1 MIMKKILLHI
11 SCVFTLAITMSG
23 CKKQLEEYYTNP
35 DKTTNPTIEKLF
47 SSMLDNNRVRPTYWD
62 LRTLQF
68 NQMGKYCQMTAFLNE
83 LTTYSQNDD
92 YIQNRW
98 NDFYTPNNQG
108 NNANDAG
115 SGSGPMAQY
124 RTMQRLFKALPI
136 DERPNMEV
144 FMMAGRVI
152 LLDQTAQMVDMF
164 GDIPYSEAG
173 SLDATATIS
182 SPKFDPQA
190 EVYDTVLTQLKEM
203 ADWFAATTLNT
214 VATSAFAN
222 QDYVNHGSLSKW
234 RRYINS
240 LRLRYLMR
248 QSYVYEDRA
257 KTEIQE
263 ILSNPLQYPLVDG
276 DGVGDTYSPY
286 NTDVLIF
293 QLTNY
298 TNNLDNAFTEIKA
311 HAAPDYM
318 LNTVMLPVNDPRIPL
333 MFDKFGVSINK
344 VFTPNATYRA
354 MSQQWTQVMQSDSI
368 SYFST
373 IDSTTYRF
381 NSHLPGIMMTAAET
395 NFLKAE
401 AFERWGLSGGTAAA
415 SYNLAVRQAIAFAY
429 YLHST
434 NTTQY
439 EAVTQPST
447 ADVDAFLAKSAVA
460 YSGTSDEKL
469 GKIWTQ
475 KWLAYGFTQCGQAW
489 AEYRRTKYPKIT
501 IWQSTS
507 SIYPT
512 PPTRFTY
519 PASEKAYN
527 TSYSAVQANDT
538 RTTKIFWDVK

>member
-1 MIMKKILLHI
+1 MKKYFLHI
-11 SCVFTLAITMSG
+11 SCIITLAIGMTG
-23 CKKQLEEYYTNP
+23 CKKQLEDYYTNP
-35 DKTTNPTIEKLF
+35 DKTTDPTIEKLF
-47 SSMLDNNRVRPTYWD
+47 SSILDNNRIRPMYWD
-62 LRTLQF
+62 LRTLQL

-92 YIQNRW
+92 YIEDRW

-108 NNANDAG
+108 SNANDAG

-124 RTMQRLFKALPI
+124 RTMQRLYKELPV

-144 FMMAGRVI
+144 FMMAGRVL
-152 LLDQTAQMVDMF
+152 LLDQAAQMVDMF

-182 SPKFDPQA
+182 NPKFDSQIA
-190 EVYDTVLTQLKEM
+190 VYDTVLTQLKEM
-203 ADWFAATTLNT
+203 ADWFAAATLNT
-214 VATSAFAN
+214 VAASAFAN
-222 QDYVNHGSLSKW
+222 QDYVGHGSLSKW

-240 LRLRYLMR
+240 LRLRYLLR
-248 QSYVYEDRA
+248 QSYYDEARA

-263 ILSNPLQYPLVDG
+263 ILSSPLQYPLMDG

-286 NTDVLIF
+286 NTDMLLF
-293 QLTNY
+293 QLTTY
-298 TNNLDNAFTEIKA
+298 TNNLNSAFTEISA
-311 HAAPDYM
+311 QAAPDYM
-318 LNTVMLPVNDPRIPL
+318 LNTVMLPVDDPRIPL
-333 MFDKFGVSINK
+333 MFDKFGATVNS
-344 VFTPNATYRA
+344 VFVPNATYKA
-354 MSQQWTQVMQSDSI
+354 MSQQWTSTMQGDSI
-368 SYFST
+368 NNYST

-381 NSHLPGIMMTAAET
+381 NSHLPGVMMSAAET

-401 AFERWGLSGGTAAA
+401 AFERWGLTGGTAAA
-415 SYNLAVRQAIAFAY
+415 SYELAIRQSIAFQY

-439 EAVTQPST
+439 ESVTQPST
-447 ADVDAFLAKSAVA
+447 AEVDVFMAKTAIA
-460 YSGTSDEKL
+460 YSGTSQEKL

-475 KWLAYGFTQCGQAW
+475 KWLAFGFTQCGQAW
-489 AEYRRTKYPKIT
+489 AEYRRTKYPQIT

-512 PPTRFTY
+512 PPNRFTY

-527 TSYSAVQANDT
+527 TSYADVQANDT
-538 RTTKIFWDVK
+538 RTAKIFWDVN